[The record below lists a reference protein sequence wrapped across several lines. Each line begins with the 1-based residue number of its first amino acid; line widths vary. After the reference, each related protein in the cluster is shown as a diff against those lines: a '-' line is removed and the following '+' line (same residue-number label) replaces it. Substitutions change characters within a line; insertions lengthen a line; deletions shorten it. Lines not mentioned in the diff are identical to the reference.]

1 MALITCKKCGNK
13 ISDKAKKCPF
23 CICDETFPL
32 SSLFRKYDSIMFF
45 DVETTGLDP
54 KEDYIIEFA
63 ALNVRYLDGKTF
75 VCNEVDVF
83 AKPAYGKQLSES
95 TVQLTGITNDMII
108 QKGVTQSELFSIVDK
123 SIKSYG
129 KTVLVAHNAQFDMN
143 YLKELYQKNNMMEFF
158 EKLDVVD
165 SLTICR
171 DRFAYP
177 HKLKNA
183 IEFYSL
189 TEYVQNTHRG
199 IDDVYALYEVCKA
212 IDKSEDD
219 IDSYINIFGYNEK
232 YSIIGDKL
240 NRVKYL
246 PQKMDGIGRIYE
258 GVKTSMAPQKTT
270 NNFNENADKMVNN
283 ATINLKELIEKY
295 RRG

>member
-1 MALITCKKCGNK
+1 MISNK
-13 ISDKAKKCPF
+13 AEKCPF
-23 CICDETFPL
+23 CFCDEVFPL
-32 SSLFRKYDSIMFF
+32 SSLFGKYENIMFF

-63 ALNVRYLDGKTF
+63 ALNVRYLNGKTF

-83 AKPAYGKQLSES
+83 AKPDNGEQLSQS
-95 TVQLTGITNDMII
+95 TIQLTGITNDMII
-108 QKGVTQSELFSIVDK
+108 QQGITQKELFSIVDK

-143 YLKELYQKNNMMEFF
+143 YLKELYHRNNMMEFF
-158 EKLDVVD
+158 ENLDVVD

-171 DRFAYP
+171 DRFPYP

-183 IEFYSL
+183 IEFYGL
-189 TEYVQNTHRG
+189 TAYVQNTHRG

-212 IDKSEDD
+212 IANAKDD
-219 IDSYINIFGYNEK
+219 IDSYINIFGYNER
-232 YSIIGDKL
+232 YGIIGEKL

-246 PQKMDGIGRIYE
+246 PQKMNGRGRIYE
-258 GVKTSMAPQKTT
+258 GVHYGWP
-270 NNFNENADKMVNN
+270 
-283 ATINLKELIEKY
+283 Y
-295 RRG
+295 RI